1 MGIYVEI
8 PIRGSMGELWEKTQN
23 PQLHQR
29 WDLRFNQ
36 IEYLRRE
43 AGEPQKFLY
52 RTRIGFGFTIDGNG
66 ENTGTRDGE
75 GGARTSSLKFWSSD
89 PKSLI
94 TVGSG
99 YWKYVPTE
107 TEILFFTWYDYET
120 RFSVFGRVIDACIF
134 CPLLGWATAW
144 SFDRLRLW
152 IERGIPPEVS
162 QDRALIYLV
171 ARGTMA
177 FVWLYHGLVPK
188 LLYHDAIELDL
199 LSRIGTPGSRL
210 HAAATVAGLVELF
223 FSFLLVALWRH
234 SWPLWLTLGLMLFGI
249 PVVAIT
255 APTYLRAA
263 FNPLTLNLAVAALA
277 AIAITAGRD
286 LPSAA
291 RCRRTPDKSK

>member
-1 MGIYVEI
+1 M
-8 PIRGSMGELWEKTQN
+8 
-23 PQLHQR
+23 HA
-29 WDLRFNQ
+29 F
-36 IEYLRRE
+36 
-43 AGEPQKFLY
+43 F
-52 RTRIGFGFTIDGNG
+52 
-66 ENTGTRDGE
+66 
-75 GGARTSSLKFWSSD
+75 AR
-89 PKSLI
+89 
-94 TVGSG
+94 
-99 YWKYVPTE
+99 
-107 TEILFFTWYDYET
+107 
-120 RFSVFGRVIDACIF
+120 
-134 CPLLGWATAW
+134 LLGWATAW

-177 FVWLYHGLVPK
+177 FIWLYHGLVPK

-255 APTYLRAA
+255 APTYLSAA

-277 AIAITAGRD
+277 AIAITAGRN

-291 RCRRTPDKSK
+291 RCRRTTDKSK